1 MHFVDHAHLIL
12 EVDARVVT
20 NLRKRRGVA
29 KSSVTRLITRTAKLE
44 AEAAAPD
51 AGKNAKQLLER
62 LQGATE
68 EFQRIHLSL
77 I

>member
-1 MHFVDHAHLIL
+1 MEA
-12 EVDARVVT
+12 DARVVT

-51 AGKNAKQLLER
+51 AGKNAKQLPER
-62 LQGATE
+62 LQGSLVPRPFFATRE
-68 EFQRIHLSL
+68 K
-77 I
+77 